1 MSTSPGSGTRGGSG
15 RGNEGLGRGKGSG
28 GSFGSGLGIGGLCGA
43 GGSGLRV
50 GGLRGAGGSGLRV
63 GGLRGAGGLCGAGG
77 SGRGSGSAR
86 GGASSQD
93 DDVCETIHAPVG
105 GVPVAADGDGDDGPV
120 GGVSPVGG
128 VDDGCAC
135 PGRTEAERRVG
146 TSRVEREDER
156 GAGVGE
162 EGGVCAAGAAGRCV
176 G

>member
-28 GSFGSGLGIGGLCGA
+28 GSFGSGLGI
-43 GGSGLRV
+43 
-50 GGLRGAGGSGLRV
+50 
-63 GGLRGAGGLCGAGG
+63 GGLCGAGG

-135 PGRTEAERRVG
+135 PGRAEAERRVG
-146 TSRVEREDER
+146 TSRVEREKEW
-156 GAGVGE
+156 GAGIGE
-162 EGGVCAAGAAGRCV
+162 GCATGAAGRCV

>member
-50 GGLRGAGGSGLRV
+50 SGLRGAGGSGLGV

-135 PGRTEAERRVG
+135 PGRAEAERRVG
-146 TSRVEREDER
+146 TSRVEREKEW
-156 GAGVGE
+156 GAGIGE
-162 EGGVCAAGAAGRCV
+162 GCATGAAGRCV

>member
-50 GGLRGAGGSGLRV
+50 GGLRGAGGSGLGV

-156 GAGVGE
+156 GSGVGE

>member
-43 GGSGLRV
+43 GGSGL
-50 GGLRGAGGSGLRV
+50 GV

-135 PGRTEAERRVG
+135 PGRAEAERRVG
-146 TSRVEREDER
+146 TSRVEREEEW
-156 GAGVGE
+156 GAGIGE
-162 EGGVCAAGAAGRCV
+162 GCATGTAGRCV

>member
-50 GGLRGAGGSGLRV
+50 GGLRGAGGSGLGV

-146 TSRVEREDER
+146 TSRVEREEEW
-156 GAGVGE
+156 GAGIGE
-162 EGGVCAAGAAGRCV
+162 GCATGAAGRCV

>member
-28 GSFGSGLGIGGLCGA
+28 GSFGSGLGI
-43 GGSGLRV
+43 
-50 GGLRGAGGSGLRV
+50 
-63 GGLRGAGGLCGAGG
+63 GGLCGAGG

-135 PGRTEAERRVG
+135 PGRAEAERRVG
-146 TSRVEREDER
+146 TSRVEQEEEW
-156 GAGVGE
+156 GAGIGE
-162 EGGVCAAGAAGRCV
+162 GCATGAAGRCV

>member
-28 GSFGSGLGIGGLCGA
+28 GSFGSGLGI
-43 GGSGLRV
+43 
-50 GGLRGAGGSGLRV
+50 

-135 PGRTEAERRVG
+135 PGRAEAERRVG

-156 GAGVGE
+156 GPGVGE
-162 EGGVCAAGAAGRCV
+162 GCATGAAGRCV

>member
-93 DDVCETIHAPVG
+93 DDVCEPIHAPVG

>member
-50 GGLRGAGGSGLRV
+50 GGLRGAGGSGLGV

-156 GAGVGE
+156 GSGVGE
-162 EGGVCAAGAAGRCV
+162 EGGVCAAGAAGRWV

>member
-1 MSTSPGSGTRGGSG
+1 MRLVRSARGGSGRAAGMDGIVSTSPGSGTRGGSG

-43 GGSGLRV
+43 GGSG
-50 GGLRGAGGSGLRV
+50 
-63 GGLRGAGGLCGAGG
+63 
-77 SGRGSGSAR
+77 RGSGSAR

-93 DDVCETIHAPVG
+93 DDVCETIHA
-105 GVPVAADGDGDDGPV
+105 PVAADGDGDDGPV

-146 TSRVEREDER
+146 TSRVEREEEW
-156 GAGVGE
+156 GAGIGE
-162 EGGVCAAGAAGRCV
+162 GCATGAAGRCV

>member
-156 GAGVGE
+156 GSGVGE